1 MAEVSGHGQPQA
13 WDAATGEIHLMT
25 GATAGKDSLHLRLA
39 LQPYEAKFVVI
50 GTAPKP
56 VAAPEP
62 PLAGGEIMIEFPVD
76 KPVTQF
82 TDQVTLAFKPAGKR
96 VYVECADI
104 HDYASLRINGKE
116 VSARAWQP
124 YRWDVTDA
132 LSTGVNRIEI
142 QVRTLPAG
150 GRGGMGGPA
159 PSAAEAAP
167 GAGRGPGAGAA
178 PAGGDP
184 PAGGRGPATP
194 PPVPGLFGAVRLVA
208 R

>member
-1 MAEVSGHGQPQA
+1 L
-13 WDAATGEIHLMT
+13 T
-25 GATAGKDSLHLRLA
+25 
-39 LQPYEAKFVVI
+39 
-50 GTAPKP
+50 
-56 VAAPEP
+56 
-62 PLAGGEIMIEFPVD
+62 GGEIMIEFPLD

-82 TDQVTLAFKPAGKR
+82 ANQVTLAFKPAGKR
-96 VYVECADI
+96 VYVECTDI
-104 HDYASLRINGKE
+104 HDYAIVRINGKE

-132 LSTGVNRIEI
+132 LIAGVNHIEI

-159 PSAAEAAP
+159 PPA
-167 GAGRGPGAGAA
+167 AGAA
-178 PAGGDP
+178 PAGGRGP
-184 PAGGRGPATP
+184 GGGAAPASGAPAAGGRGPATP